1 MVMEADKGTCTF
13 STLITVILQY
23 YLQEYPELLGRQDR
37 VLITQAIIR
46 YGAVDLSRYLVTP
59 FAQWKADSR
68 LGSISVFHPDDDGR
82 KSFISNGRTLLKN
95 GYRIILSEQYT
106 PTSLSPA
113 MRQQIDSLISSARNN
128 PARGLPALFA
138 AMHQKQFSVAF
149 VKQIKKITI
158 SHSLYVYV
166 GEKEQQQLLKQFLQ
180 GGDEMFAQRG
190 HSYWRSEQ
198 ITEPLEKLKRE
209 KIISDQDL
217 TNKQRFMS
225 LGSCGGVKAYTRL
238 SKMFL
243 GHVDILATIG
253 TGLAIINDPY
263 NRSFFEI
270 VAKNP
275 SSITWKDMS
284 DKSAFI
290 FAGGRGADYLQPG
303 SLTAILH
310 KILDEE
316 KKKNQNAAKGTA
328 CPENQ

>member
-1 MVMEADKGTCTF
+1 
-13 STLITVILQY
+13 
-23 YLQEYPELLGRQDR
+23 
-37 VLITQAIIR
+37 
-46 YGAVDLSRYLVTP
+46 
-59 FAQWKADSR
+59 
-68 LGSISVFHPDDDGR
+68 
-82 KSFISNGRTLLKN
+82 
-95 GYRIILSEQYT
+95 LSEHYT
-106 PTSLSPA
+106 PASLSPA
-113 MRQQIDSLISSARNN
+113 MRQQIGALISSARKN
-128 PARGLPALFA
+128 PARGLPTLFA

-198 ITEPLEKLKRE
+198 ITEPLEKLKQE
-209 KIISDQDL
+209 KVISDQDL
-217 TNKQRFMS
+217 TSKQRFMS

-263 NRSFFEI
+263 NRNFFEI

-316 KKKNQNAAKGTA
+316 KKKKQNAAKGTA